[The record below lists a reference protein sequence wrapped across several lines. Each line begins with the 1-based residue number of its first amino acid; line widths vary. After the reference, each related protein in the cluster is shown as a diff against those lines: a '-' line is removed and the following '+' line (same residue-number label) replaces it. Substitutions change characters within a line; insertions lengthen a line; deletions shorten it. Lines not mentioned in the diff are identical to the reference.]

1 MVQFTIDDIKR
12 EIQEFDRIAVDS
24 DKLPK
29 YESIQAKLAAIE
41 AQGKQQAD
49 VIEMKKILDEKYFQ
63 WFNTTLN
70 AH

>member
-24 DKLPK
+24 DTKLPK

-63 WFNTTLN
+63 
-70 AH
+70 